1 MADPNRT
8 TLEGRR
14 TMRKRVA
21 NILKVAISLVGILAL
36 VLTQDLHQVGQL
48 FREMDWWVF
57 LGALLFIVLGTLVRS
72 FRWGTLV
79 WALGIEASWLR
90 LTGLF
95 FVGTF
100 YNLFLPTGM
109 GGDAVKIYELSR
121 DDGEVG
127 SAISSVLVD
136 RFLGLFVLF
145 ALALFVLAFS
155 SELVR
160 PDVRVLIVVGF
171 FVCLIGV
178 VLLLQRTWI
187 ETWGRRLGIDRLLGR
202 FKTLRDLYD
211 SIHLYS
217 MGTLLRATL
226 ASIVWNLILIL
237 CYYLLASAVDIE
249 LPMGYFFL
257 FVPVIS
263 VLLLVPSVGGLG
275 VREGATVL
283 LFSQAGVPESQALAL
298 ALAYDVILLVTAL
311 IGASIYIFQG
321 LFGMR
326 RR

>member
-1 MADPNRT
+1 M
-8 TLEGRR
+8 LEGRR
-14 TMRKRVA
+14 TIRNRVA
-21 NILKVAISLVGILAL
+21 NILKVIISLVGILAIAF
-36 VLTQDLHQVGQL
+36 TQDLGQVAQL
-48 FREMDWWVF
+48 FSDMDWLAF
-57 LGALLFIVLGTLVRS
+57 LGALLLLVAGTLVRS
-72 FRWGTLV
+72 LRWGTLV
-79 WALGIEASWLR
+79 WALGIEVSWLR

-121 DDGEVG
+121 DDGEVA
-127 SAISSVLVD
+127 SAISSTLLD

-171 FVCLIGV
+171 LVCLIGV

-187 ETWGRRLGIDRLLGR
+187 EAWGRRLRLDSLLGR
-202 FKTLRDLYD
+202 FKTLRELYE

-217 MGTLLRATL
+217 MTTLLQATL
-226 ASIVWNLILIL
+226 ASVVWNLILIL
-237 CYYLLASAVDIE
+237 GYYFLSLAVGIE
-249 LPMGYFFL
+249 LSIGYYFL

-275 VREGATVL
+275 VREGATVV
-283 LFSQAGVPESQALAL
+283 LFSQAGIPESQALAL
-298 ALAYDVILLVTAL
+298 ALAYDVTLLVTAL
-311 IGASIYIFQG
+311 IGAGIYIFQG

-326 RR
+326 QR